1 MRAESGR
8 VGWLDA
14 TCGISGDM
22 FLGACLD
29 AGASLE
35 AVETALHGL
44 SLPEPISVVPRSDTR
59 GGLRALRA
67 EVRVSSARTIRHLED
82 VLGLLDAARLD
93 EPVRTASARAF
104 RALADAESRAHGVP
118 IGEIHFHEVGALDS
132 IADVVGGAA
141 ALLSLDLGR
150 LVCSPIALGGGRART
165 DHGPI
170 PVPGPAVLELL
181 RAHAVPASGGPVEM
195 ELATPTGVALAAT
208 LADEFGPMPSMT
220 VEGVGIGAG
229 RRDPDNHPNI
239 TRLVVGRTD
248 SRVAA
253 NSTEVVIETNV
264 DDLDPRLWPAVL
276 EEVLH
281 AGASDAWLTPI
292 SMKKGRPAHTL
303 SVLTTPGRRDAV
315 LRTLFVHTSTIGVR
329 STTVEKTALV
339 RRQAEVVVFGEKV
352 GVKLAYL
359 DGELVNASAEF
370 DDVLALARRIDTAPA
385 TVMEAARAAAWALAE
400 ADDHWRD

>member
-1 MRAESGR
+1 
-8 VGWLDA
+8 
-14 TCGISGDM
+14 
-22 FLGACLD
+22 
-29 AGASLE
+29 
-35 AVETALHGL
+35 
-44 SLPEPISVVPRSDTR
+44 
-59 GGLRALRA
+59 
-67 EVRVSSARTIRHLED
+67 
-82 VLGLLDAARLD
+82 
-93 EPVRTASARAF
+93 
-104 RALADAESRAHGVP
+104 
-118 IGEIHFHEVGALDS
+118 
-132 IADVVGGAA
+132 
-141 ALLSLDLGR
+141 
-150 LVCSPIALGGGRART
+150 
-165 DHGPI
+165 
-170 PVPGPAVLELL
+170 
-181 RAHAVPASGGPVEM
+181 
-195 ELATPTGVALAAT
+195 
-208 LADEFGPMPSMT
+208 
-220 VEGVGIGAG
+220 
-229 RRDPDNHPNI
+229 
-239 TRLVVGRTD
+239 VVGRTD